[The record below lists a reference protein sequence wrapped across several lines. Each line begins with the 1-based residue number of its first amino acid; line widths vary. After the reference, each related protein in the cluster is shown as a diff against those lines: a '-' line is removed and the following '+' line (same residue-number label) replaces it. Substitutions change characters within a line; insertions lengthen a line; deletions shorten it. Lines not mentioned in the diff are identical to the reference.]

1 MTTLRILTLRNIRL
15 FFKDKAMFFTSLITP
30 VILLVLYT
38 TFLGDI
44 FRDTLLLSLPE
55 GIFLPESLVGGFVG
69 GQLISSILAVS
80 CITVAVSSNQLVVQD
95 KANGAL
101 LDLTVSPV
109 SRTTLALSY
118 YISTLATTL
127 IVCLTATLICF
138 IYMGV
143 AGWYLSVLDVC
154 LLLLD
159 VLLGALFGTAL
170 SSVITFFLST
180 QGQMSAVG
188 SIVSSCYGFV
198 CGAYMPISQ
207 FAPALQRIISFLPGT
222 YVTALLRNHALD
234 GVFREMERLSLP
246 SECIEGI
253 QRSVDARIDFF
264 GVDASRGVMYLI
276 VCGATLL
283 LVGVFVALH
292 AKRYGG
298 KAE

>member
-1 MTTLRILTLRNIRL
+1 MTTLRVLTLRNIRL

-44 FRDTLLLSLPE
+44 FRDALLLSLPE
-55 GIFLPESLVGGFVG
+55 GIFLPDRLVGGFVG

-127 IVCLTATLICF
+127 IVCLTAALICF

-143 AGWYLSVLDVC
+143 TGWYLSVLDVC

-159 VLLGALFGTAL
+159 VFLGALFGTAL

-188 SIVSSCYGFV
+188 SIISSCYGFV

-207 FAPALQRIISFLPGT
+207 FTPALQRVISFLPGT
-222 YVTALLRNHALD
+222 YVTALFRNHALD

-246 SECIEGI
+246 AECIEGI
-253 QRSVDARIDFF
+253 QRSVDARIEFF
-264 GVDASRGVMYLI
+264 GGDVSRGVMYLT
-276 VCGATLL
+276 VCCATLL

-298 KAE
+298 SAK